1 MKIKTKK
8 IKDMTVYESKY
19 VCQCQDLETCSK
31 CPLHIDIENT
41 QKLVGCYPLLKMIL
55 DKEGEK
61 TITL

>member
-19 VCQCQDLETCSK
+19 VCQCQDAEHCNK
-31 CPLHIDIENT
+31 CPLHIEIEQT
-41 QKLVGCYPLLKMIL
+41 QKIVGCYPLLKMLL